1 MQLVRSLEK
10 RQRQANRFPRP
21 RGRQLEYLAPE
32 EQNLAAKLL
41 RVGNARPPS
50 HRAPRVVPRNRGAA
64 PPSVRVPADASNA
77 APLPGAQAV
86 DQLEE
91 LVVCR
96 RRDANLALRGSEL
109 QHRKHV
115 VASPNA
121 AEQSHVRVPPNADRN
136 DAGNKESGQGWIR
149 TSEGVKPADLQSAP
163 FGHSGT
169 YPGRALART
178 LRG

>member
-1 MQLVRSLEK
+1 ASVR
-10 RQRQANRFPRP
+10 
-21 RGRQLEYLAPE
+21 
-32 EQNLAAKLL
+32 L
-41 RVGNARPPS
+41 RVGNVREASEWVARVVLRNCGQGRPP
-50 HRAPRVVPRNRGAA
+50 N
-64 PPSVRVPADASNA
+64 VRVPADVSNA

-86 DQLEE
+86 DQLEK

-96 RRDANLALRGSEL
+96 RRDANPALRGSGL

-115 VASPNA
+115 VAPLSA

-169 YPGRALART
+169 YPERALTPNAFGVDIGWRANCRKCT
-178 LRG
+178 VTGRSTPRFF